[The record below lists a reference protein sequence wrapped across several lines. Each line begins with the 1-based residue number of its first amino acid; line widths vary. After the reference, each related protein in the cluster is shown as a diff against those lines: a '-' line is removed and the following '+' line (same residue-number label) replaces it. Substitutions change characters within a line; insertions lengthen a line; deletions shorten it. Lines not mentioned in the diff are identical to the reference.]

1 MQASTQDDQRS
12 GRNSP
17 SLNRL
22 ASLSDLNSVKKDEN
36 TTMYIG
42 DSRKYINYE
51 TVPGFVDQDIS
62 KINNRSANII
72 GAPERH
78 QRAAKY
84 LQLTNKLPQPRSNST
99 MIGQLKKNVK
109 PVMDGSFIMLDE
121 NSSRAKL
128 SEIIHSRNQSGVPG
142 LSKKTDIV
150 KSRARFEQNF

>member
-1 MQASTQDDQRS
+1 MGSGLTKHKKSRTTMQASTQDDQRS

-22 ASLSDLNSVKKDEN
+22 ASLSDLNSIKKEEN

-72 GAPERH
+72 GAPERR

-84 LQLTNKLPQPRSNST
+84 L
-99 MIGQLKKNVK
+99 
-109 PVMDGSFIMLDE
+109 
-121 NSSRAKL
+121 
-128 SEIIHSRNQSGVPG
+128 
-142 LSKKTDIV
+142 
-150 KSRARFEQNF
+150 